1 MLEEAWCRRVV
12 VQKRMTSLRL
22 TGELANPRV
31 IVPVMACEV
40 LCGELVIFM
49 GSSPFREAPHELHNG
64 IIRPRYLIAVGRVR
78 GLDCMSACLAPAPAA
93 PNGWSRASPIGSTR
107 R

>member
-12 VQKRMTSLRL
+12 VQKRMTSLKL

-49 GSSPFREAPHELHNG
+49 GSSPF
-64 IIRPRYLIAVGRVR
+64 
-78 GLDCMSACLAPAPAA
+78 
-93 PNGWSRASPIGSTR
+93 
-107 R
+107 